1 MNTLPDKLLA
11 ESAVAGA
18 ASGVAGKA
26 SIFSGTGT
34 FLYSMFTSE
43 YLFAAIGAIVAIA
56 TFLVNSHYRRKQ
68 FELEQQRFRLEE
80 ELKHKAEERKLMET
94 QARIE
99 ALRSGNTTI
108 LGALPDTH
116 I

>member
-1 MNTLPDKLLA
+1 MDLSQRLLT
-11 ESAVAGA
+11 ESATAGA
-18 ASGVAGKA
+18 VGSVAGKT

-34 FLYSMFTSE
+34 FMYSMFTSE

-68 FELEQQRFRLEE
+68 FELEKRRLELDE
-80 ELKHKAEERKLMET
+80 DIKRAAEDRKMLET
-94 QARIE
+94 KARIDAYAKMGVS
-99 ALRSGNTTI
+99 AL
-108 LGALPDTH
+108 APLPDTT

>member
-1 MNTLPDKLLA
+1 MDMSQRLLA
-11 ESAVAGA
+11 ESATAGA
-18 ASGVAGKA
+18 VGNVAGKT

-34 FLYSMFTSE
+34 FMYSMLTTE

-56 TFLVNSHYRRKQ
+56 TFAVNSYYRRKQ
-68 FELEQQRFRLEE
+68 FELDQRRLALDE
-80 ELKHKAEERKLMET
+80 ELKRAAEDRKLLET

-99 ALRSGNTTI
+99 AYAKY
-108 LGALPDTH
+108 GASAFSPMPDTH

>member
-1 MNTLPDKLLA
+1 MQSLSDKLLA

-18 ASGVAGKA
+18 TSNVAGKT
-26 SIFSGTGT
+26 SILSGGGT
-34 FLYSMFTSE
+34 FVYSMFTSE

-56 TFLVNSHYRRKQ
+56 TFLVNSHYRRRQ
-68 FELEQQRFRLEE
+68 FELEQRRF
-80 ELKHKAEERKLMET
+80 ELDEVMKHKAEERKLMET

-99 ALRSGNTTI
+99 ALRNGSATI
-108 LGALPDTH
+108 LGALPDTK